1 MKKILS
7 IILTILMIITTMP
20 MAFAVIPDEALW
32 GTADNLSQSG
42 TLKEALEAADKN
54 KEITY
59 IKLNTDVVL
68 TEELTVIYG
77 SFTLDI
83 NGKNLSLDGSV
94 NDSIWNSPIDVCS
107 GKNIIFEDT
116 AENKG
121 TISSPGVAVSVG
133 YGSAEFK
140 NINLVGGSYGV
151 AVSSGS
157 YAEFDG
163 ANIKGNTYGGIISD
177 GEVNLIS
184 GTVSGEGY
192 GIRLTM
198 ADSKLKVSG
207 GEIDGKLYD
216 ISFVNGTVD
225 FSDYKE
231 EEDISLYVEDGEL
244 VTLSDIVV
252 EDGYYITDE
261 NHNSV
266 DAFESEKT
274 YLITKHAHSF
284 ENGKCSCGYE
294 CPHES
299 YVNGICE
306 ICGTAEPVV
315 PLTIDITDKNY
326 IDIGEGHNYYDKDG
340 YIITGRNAEAYI
352 EVCESADLTFRD
364 AEFKQFVVQYAPDDT
379 VVNITLE
386 GTNEINGYIV
396 LGLQHLVFDGSDDA
410 TLKLPY
416 LTTGGRKGTVTVNG
430 GKINAATETT
440 SNIPTIG
447 CGGGFTLNG
456 GEVTASN
463 NYYYVAD
470 APVTLNGGVLNII
483 STSQDCE
490 AINCKITMKKGAL
503 LTISTESE
511 MLSDWYNTGIVPAD
525 DSDENESLFVRYDKT
540 SDCVPVHDIE
550 AALDGKT
557 YAQIK
562 VDTHD
567 HYFESSGKCICGC
580 ECPHEGLDDDR
591 CDICGHFFYKIT
603 HQPTSDEPYVELNND
618 TGASYQ
624 WHLVEKEYVEL
635 TDENTLAETYNGYET
650 SYSEDEG
657 WGGYLVTDEDEDEDE
672 EYVGYFM
679 VELKEGDTLE
689 IESSEA
695 VTDGCFGIW
704 DYEEETGVY
713 DYFTGTEF
721 ELTAPADGTYEFYS
735 YYVDENVKFRVHK
748 NGAPTFKAIESE
760 TSSELSN
767 SVIGK
772 TYVCKVT
779 CGDGETVL
787 TTESIKK
794 PYKITH
800 QPTAAEPYVEL
811 NDSEKVAYQWFVQ
824 SGFTETPITDENAEP
839 YDNYYKS
846 YYDSDSGW
854 FGCDSGSHTGVA
866 YFIVP
871 LRKGDKV
878 TVNIANHS
886 WEKFGFYDIGPSNN
900 SVEVDYVEGV
910 TTYSFEIKK
919 DASYVFE
926 AWATGLLNGHTGC
939 PLTATISRA
948 NFIPIEGETSA
959 ELQNPVIG
967 NIYACRATCGDAADV
982 LTTKAFEYVYAISHQ
997 PTTEETYVEFNED
1010 AEATYQWYKL
1020 GGDVREITDENAS
1033 GNWKSIDDSLTNSVY
1048 KDGKWVGCPYEDMQ
1062 FYFMVDMKAGEKLS
1076 VELSEPVDGV
1086 GLSFGGDTPDFVA
1099 PQEPTKAS
1107 FIAEEDGNYWFITL
1121 GTIDYISAYIGDVE
1135 YIPVEGATSAAF
1147 NPTEPGRYIC
1157 KVTFCDGTTELSD
1170 AFEVT
1175 HICDFSGEWK
1185 FNSDKHWKEC
1195 KCGKIGEEGGHNYSA
1210 VLSAPASLTADGKT
1224 EYKCT
1229 CGHIKKTETIAKIKS
1244 LTLSTTKYIYN
1255 GKNKTPKLTVKDAD
1269 GKVLTKNVDYKIT
1282 VASNRAGIGRYTVK
1296 VNFMGKYS
1304 GSKNVF
1310 FYILPGK
1317 SASVKSASQSTS
1329 AIKLSWSAVPGAAGY
1344 TVYRYSPSKKAYVKA
1359 GATEGTTLTVNNLL
1373 TGTKYTFR
1381 VVAYGKTAAGKVY
1394 DSETYALLRSATKTK
1409 TPELTKVTASSTK
1422 GKAYVY
1428 HTDVK
1433 GETGYTV
1440 YYSTSKTTGF
1450 KKYANFKADTTR
1462 CDITGLTSG
1471 KTYYFKVRTYIKTD
1485 SGYVYSPWSAVK
1497 GIKVK

>member
-7 IILTILMIITTMP
+7 IILAILMIITTMP

-32 GTADNLSQSG
+32 GTADNLSQRG
-42 TLKEALEAADKN
+42 TLKEAFEAADKN

-68 TEELTVIYG
+68 TEKLAVIYG

-83 NGKNLSLDGSV
+83 NGKNLSLDSSV
-94 NDSIWNSPIDVCS
+94 NDSIWNSPIAVYS
-107 GKNIIFEDT
+107 GKNIIFDDT
-116 AENKG
+116 SETKG

-133 YGSAEFK
+133 YGSAGFK
-140 NINLVGGSYGV
+140 NINLVGGSFGV
-151 AVSSGS
+151 VVSSGS
-157 YAEFDG
+157 YAEVDG
-163 ANIKGNTYGGIISD
+163 ASIKGNTYGGIISD

-184 GTVSGEGY
+184 GTVSGEEY
-192 GIRLTM
+192 GIKLPI

-207 GEIDGKLYD
+207 GEIDGKLDD
-216 ISFVNGTVD
+216 ISILNGTVD

-231 EEDISLYVEDGEL
+231 EEDISLYVIDSEL

-261 NHNSV
+261 NHNLI
-266 DAFESEKT
+266 DAFESDKT

-340 YIITGRNAEAYI
+340 YIITGRNTEAYI

-364 AEFKQFVVQYAPDDT
+364 AEFKQFVVQYAPDDS
-379 VVNITLE
+379 VMNITLE

-416 LTTGGRKGTVTVNG
+416 LSSGGRKGTVTVNG

-440 SNIPTIG
+440 SNIPTID

-490 AINCKITMKKGAL
+490 AINCKITIKKGAL

-511 MLSDWYNTGIVPAD
+511 IFSDWYNTGIVPAD

-550 AALDGKT
+550 SALDGKT

-580 ECPHEGLDDDR
+580 ECSHEGLDDDM

-603 HQPTSDEPYVELNND
+603 HQPTSDEPYVELNDN

-624 WHLVEKEYVEL
+624 WHLLEKEYVEL
-635 TDENTLAETYNGYET
+635 TDENTLAETHNGYET

-657 WGGYLVTDEDEDEDE
+657 WGGYLVTDEDE

-695 VTDGCFGIW
+695 VTDDWFGIW

-748 NGAPTFKAIESE
+748 SGATTLKAIESE

-811 NDSEKVAYQWFVQ
+811 NDD
-824 SGFTETPITDENAEP
+824 TD
-839 YDNYYKS
+839 
-846 YYDSDSGW
+846 
-854 FGCDSGSHTGVA
+854 
-866 YFIVP
+866 
-871 LRKGDKV
+871 
-878 TVNIANHS
+878 
-886 WEKFGFYDIGPSNN
+886 
-900 SVEVDYVEGV
+900 
-910 TTYSFEIKK
+910 
-919 DASYVFE
+919 
-926 AWATGLLNGHTGC
+926 
-939 PLTATISRA
+939 
-948 NFIPIEGETSA
+948 
-959 ELQNPVIG
+959 
-967 NIYACRATCGDAADV
+967 
-982 LTTKAFEYVYAISHQ
+982 
-997 PTTEETYVEFNED
+997 
-1010 AEATYQWYKL
+1010 ATYKWYM
-1020 GGDVREITDENAS
+1020 VEDEGYEVTNKKAS
-1033 GNWKSIDDSLTNSVY
+1033 GDWSSLDAPFDNSEY
-1048 KDGKWVGCPYEDMQ
+1048 KDGKWFADTYMDTQ
-1062 FYFMVDMKAGEKLS
+1062 YYFMIDLKAGDTINLEFSSPVKNILF
-1076 VELSEPVDGV
+1076 VNRDKAQDGPVDPVEVNDAKYSITVEESGTYWLVVVNTPIEYVCASV
-1086 GLSFGGDTPDFVA
+1086 GTF
-1099 PQEPTKAS
+1099 
-1107 FIAEEDGNYWFITL
+1107 N
-1121 GTIDYISAYIGDVE
+1121 

-1157 KVTFCDGTTELSD
+1157 KVTCGDGTTELSD
-1170 AFEVT
+1170 TFEVT

-1229 CGHIKKTETIAKIKS
+1229 CGHIKKTEKIAKIKS
-1244 LTLSTTKYIYN
+1244 LTLSTTKYVYN

-1329 AIKLSWSAVPGAAGY
+1329 ESSFPGLQFP
-1344 TVYRYSPSKKAYVKA
+1344 VQ
-1359 GATEGTTLTVNNLL
+1359 
-1373 TGTKYTFR
+1373 
-1381 VVAYGKTAAGKVY
+1381 
-1394 DSETYALLRSATKTK
+1394 
-1409 TPELTKVTASSTK
+1409 
-1422 GKAYVY
+1422 
-1428 HTDVK
+1428 
-1433 GETGYTV
+1433 
-1440 YYSTSKTTGF
+1440 
-1450 KKYANFKADTTR
+1450 
-1462 CDITGLTSG
+1462 
-1471 KTYYFKVRTYIKTD
+1471 
-1485 SGYVYSPWSAVK
+1485 
-1497 GIKVK
+1497 